1 MAAGSVRALTLEGT
15 RQLSLREYPYPA
27 GLPSGAALIRM
38 EFSGI
43 CGTDKHS
50 YKGEIFQ
57 YGGRPLP
64 LPVIPGHENVG
75 VIEALGGEFLDHD
88 GVPLK
93 PGDRVV
99 IAANL
104 PCGRCYFC
112 RNGHPYYSCVE
123 KLDYGNNLS
132 ARNPPHLF
140 GGWGEILYAA
150 PGSILFRYPDTLPVE
165 LGVLVEPLAV
175 TGCLDKAK
183 SWASDWEPF
192 RPADTVVVLGVGPIG
207 MCHLVKARFLG
218 AGVLIA
224 VDLSDYRLEM
234 AKRFGASE
242 TVRGGDD
249 KVVRERVFGL
259 THGRGADV
267 VVDCTGVPAGFRLGL
282 DLIREGGLLIE
293 VGAFV
298 DGGDVPLNPHRDIL
312 AKNARIMGVA
322 GDDLAAYSTGIAMM
336 ETTLDRFPWQDLIS
350 HRFSLDE
357 HEAAMA
363 AALGPDSMKV
373 VYAPNTVLD
382 PTRRVPPPS

>member
-1 MAAGSVRALTLEGT
+1 MNMPAKAVHALTLEGT
-15 RQLSLREYPYPA
+15 RELRLREYPYPRK
-27 GLPSGAALIRM
+27 LPSGAALVRM

-50 YKGEIFQ
+50 FKGEIFQ

-75 VIEALGGEFLDHD
+75 TIEELNGEILDQDGGALA
-88 GVPLK
+88 V
-93 PGDRVV
+93 GDRVV
-99 IAANL
+99 VAANL

-132 ARNPPHLF
+132 AKTAPHLF
-140 GGWGEILYAA
+140 GGWGEMLFAA
-150 PGSILFRYPDTLPVE
+150 PEAILFRYPTSLAAE
-165 LGVLVEPLAV
+165 LGVLIEPLAV

-183 SWASDWEPF
+183 GWASDWEPF
-192 RPADTVVVLGVGPIG
+192 RPAETVVVLGVGPIG
-207 MCHLVKARFLG
+207 MCHLIKAQFLG
-218 AGVLIA
+218 AGAVIA
-224 VDLSDYRLEM
+224 VDLSGYRL
-234 AKRFGASE
+234 ALARRFGASE
-242 TVRGGDD
+242 TISGSDTII
-249 KVVRERVFGL
+249 VRERVLEL

-282 DLIREGGLLIE
+282 DLIREGGLLME
-293 VGAFV
+293 VGTFV

-322 GDDLAAYSTGIAMM
+322 GDDLASYATSIAMI
-336 ETTLDRFPWQDLIS
+336 EATRGRFPWLDMIT
-350 HRFSLDE
+350 HRFALGESE
-357 HEAAMA
+357 QAMA

-373 VYAPNTVLD
+373 VFTPNG
-382 PTRRVPPPS
+382 

>member
-1 MAAGSVRALTLEGT
+1 MPRDAVSALTLEGT
-15 RQLSLREYPYPA
+15 RDLKLRLYPYPTD
-27 GLPSGAALIRM
+27 LSDGAALVRM
-38 EFSGI
+38 DFSGI

-75 VIEALGGEFLDHD
+75 TIEALNGEVLDQD
-88 GVPLK
+88 GAPLEI
-93 PGDRVV
+93 GDRVV

-104 PCGRCYFC
+104 PCGRCYWC

-123 KLDYGNNLS
+123 KLDYGNNMS
-132 ARNPPHLF
+132 ARNAPHLF
-140 GGWGEILYAA
+140 GGWGELLYAA
-150 PGSILFRYPDTLPVE
+150 PEAILFRYPDSLPPE

-207 MCHLVKARFLG
+207 MCHLIKARFLG
-218 AGVLIA
+218 AGTIVA
-224 VDLSDYRLEM
+224 VDLSEHRLRV
-234 AKRFGASE
+234 ARRFGANE
-242 TVRGGDD
+242 TVPGNDPTAVG
-249 KVVRERVFGL
+249 ERIFGL

-293 VGAFV
+293 VGTFV
-298 DGGDVPLNPHRDIL
+298 DGGEVPINPHRDVL

-322 GDDLAAYSTGIAMM
+322 GDDLAAYATSIGLLEATQSQ
-336 ETTLDRFPWQDLIS
+336 FPWMEMIS
-350 HRFSLDE
+350 HRFPLARAAD
-357 HEAAMA
+357 AMA
-363 AALGPDSMKV
+363 TALGPNSMKV
-373 VYAPNTVLD
+373 VFSPNATA
-382 PTRRVPPPS
+382 S